1 VKRAI
6 RFLALAV
13 LTGASALAQDAVVTR
28 AGDGTVAVPTRGG
41 VVTIT
46 VATHASRVRIPPRGV
61 RLNEKQVERF
71 LRERAGRE
79 NEWT

>member
-1 VKRAI
+1 MKRSI

-28 AGDGTVAVPTRGG
+28 SGDGAVMVPTRGG
-41 VVTIT
+41 VVTVT
-46 VATHASRVRIPPRGV
+46 VTTHASSTRIPRRGV
-61 RLNEKQVERF
+61 RLNEKQLDRF
-71 LRERAGRE
+71 LRDRTGRA